1 MRTEQIIANILNKV
15 NMMNADE
22 THEIIHV
29 FKEGLRSKTVLFLA
43 PVDVAVG
50 RVVYFYVSDL
60 LQSDP
65 QQKIVW
71 LCLKTPRDKVISMF
85 QEYKYDF
92 DPTRIMFIDLL
103 PPGKEPSDGVL
114 FFSSSSDHTKIASHI
129 VQLFDKFP
137 GSLLVID
144 SMTVLGTDNMQVVES
159 FINFVRSKVSEKNGS
174 LIAILGK
181 DTLKAESEALI
192 KSFFEVI
199 VELTSIGE
207 IHADIGMQTLDARF
221 QVEEGK
227 LSFEYIQKKL
237 KRGRLKILIVDD
249 EPDIPDLLQLSLAS
263 QPYDFVVA
271 YNGQQAIEATLKER
285 PDLILLDIMM
295 PDMDGYEVVEHLK
308 QSATAATIPVIMI
321 SAKTAVED
329 KVRGMELGIDDYIA
343 KPFDKREVNARI
355 RMVMR
360 RYGWVE
366 EE

>member
-1 MRTEQIIANILNKV
+1 
-15 NMMNADE
+15 MMNTDE
-22 THEIIHV
+22 THEIIHA

-50 RVVYFYVSDL
+50 RIVYYYVSDL
-60 LQSDP
+60 LQNDP
-65 QQKIVW
+65 EQRVIW
-71 LCLKTPRDKVISMF
+71 LCLKIPRDKVLAQF
-85 QEYKYDF
+85 QEYKYEV
-92 DPTRIMFIDLL
+92 DPGHIMFIDLL
-103 PPGKEPSDGVL
+103 PAGKEPSGGVL
-114 FFSSSSDHTKIASHI
+114 YFSSPSDHTKIASHV
-129 VQLFDKFP
+129 VQLFEKFP

-159 FINFVRSKVSEKNGS
+159 FINFIRTKVSEKNGS
-174 LIAILGK
+174 IIAILGK

-192 KSFFEVI
+192 KSFFEII

-207 IHADIGMQTLDARF
+207 IHADIGTKTLDARF
-221 QVEEGK
+221 HVEDGK

-249 EPDIPDLLQLSLAS
+249 EPDIPDLLQLSLS
-263 QPYDFVVA
+263 NQPYDFVVA
-271 YNGQQAIEATLKER
+271 YNGQQAIEATLRER

-308 QSATAATIPVIMI
+308 QSATSATIPVIMI

-360 RYGWVE
+360 RFGWVDE
-366 EE
+366 EL

>member
-1 MRTEQIIANILNKV
+1 
-15 NMMNADE
+15 MMNADE
-22 THEIIHV
+22 THDIIYALR
-29 FKEGLRSKTVLFLA
+29 EGLRSKSVLFLA

-50 RVVYFYVSDL
+50 RIVYFYVYDL

-65 QQKIVW
+65 QQKVVW
-71 LCLKTPRDKVISMF
+71 LCLKTPWNKVIGTF
-85 QEYKYDF
+85 QEYQYDI
-92 DPTRIMFIDLL
+92 DRERIMFIDLL
-103 PPGKEPSDGVL
+103 PPGKEPSEGVL
-114 FFSSSSDHTKIASHI
+114 YFSSPSDHTKIASHV

-159 FINFVRSKVSEKNGS
+159 FINFVRTKVSEKNGS
-174 LIAILGK
+174 IVAILGK
-181 DTLKAESEALI
+181 DTLKDESEAFI
-192 KSFFEVI
+192 KSFFEII
-199 VELTSIGE
+199 VELTNIGE
-207 IHADIGMQTLDARF
+207 IHAEIGMKTLDARF
-221 QVEEGK
+221 HVEDGK

-237 KRGRLKILIVDD
+237 MRGRLKILIVDD
-249 EPDIPDLLQLSLAS
+249 EPDIPDLLQLSLS
-263 QPYDFVVA
+263 NQPYDFVVA
-271 YNGQQAIEATLKER
+271 YNGQQAIEATLRER

-308 QSATAATIPVIMI
+308 QSATSANIPVIMI

-360 RYGWVE
+360 RFGWIE